1 MDISNHPAEAR
12 QIYCSVVV
20 PFYNEEELVER
31 FYNRLAKV
39 MRTLDKSYEII
50 LVNDGSTDRTGE
62 ILERIALRE
71 PNVLLVDFNRNFGQT
86 AALQAGFDHAHG
98 EIIIALDG
106 DMENDSFEIP
116 MFLEKIAEGYDI
128 VSGWRKRRQHG
139 WLLRRVPSMTANWL
153 LRKISGVTLHDFG
166 VTFKAYRREALQ
178 DIRLYGDM
186 HRFVPAVC
194 NRLGARTCE
203 IVTKHINR
211 PAGKSKYG
219 LGRTFRVALDL
230 ITLRFTT
237 AYLTRP
243 LHFFGK
249 WGLIL
254 FALGSIILTYGLIR
268 KIIGWFGDGFDL
280 FTVHGP
286 LMALGFMSA
295 ITALL
300 LLATGLIG
308 EMLMRIYF
316 ESTGARTY
324 RVRRLVGLGQNRD
337 IPPDTSAGAIREPDD
352 AGDTSDDKASPQ
364 RTIMT

>member
-1 MDISNHPAEAR
+1 M
-12 QIYCSVVV
+12 
-20 PFYNEEELVER
+20 
-31 FYNRLAKV
+31 
-39 MRTLDKSYEII
+39 
-50 LVNDGSTDRTGE
+50 
-62 ILERIALRE
+62 
-71 PNVLLVDFNRNFGQT
+71 
-86 AALQAGFDHAHG
+86 
-98 EIIIALDG
+98 
-106 DMENDSFEIP
+106 
-116 MFLEKIAEGYDI
+116 
-128 VSGWRKRRQHG
+128 
-139 WLLRRVPSMTANWL
+139 
-153 LRKISGVTLHDFG
+153 
-166 VTFKAYRREALQ
+166 
-178 DIRLYGDM
+178 
-186 HRFVPAVC
+186 
-194 NRLGARTCE
+194 
-203 IVTKHINR
+203 TKHINR